1 MDFFGQPLC
10 IGDRVAFVCRKGWLI
25 MGQIISFSG
34 VEPYQIVHLVTE
46 KNRKS
51 QALARSVI
59 KEPL

>member
-10 IGDRVAFVCRKGWLI
+10 IGDRVAFVCRRGWLI
-25 MGQIISFSG
+25 MGQIVSFSG
-34 VEPYQIVHLVTE
+34 VAPHQTVHLVTE

-51 QALARSVI
+51 QEPASSVI